1 MFVASYSQSLSQVN
15 QLPLILF
22 LPDPAQPRIIGQ
34 HKAFVHETRAKREHL
49 LVLREKQKMPRQIR
63 VGIVG
68 CGGVGQCI
76 AQELVKSDLV
86 SSLILADISPKGPD
100 SVKRR
105 CKSDKIETMRV
116 DGSNPDEVARVAG
129 RSDIVVNGAMPALN
143 LKIMEGCLK
152 GGASYIDMA
161 TGDREYGHPMFED
174 QEAYD
179 KRFKDA
185 GIFALCSM
193 GIDPGASNIFAKRA
207 ADRMESVDYVRV
219 RDADNSKLE
228 GYEFATYFSPDAM
241 IEECIRDP
249 LYYEN
254 GKWKRVPPLSTSE
267 VYSFPDPIGPMKVYM
282 TDHEESELIPR
293 FIGKKIKRCDFMI
306 TLDETFIE
314 YVEVLKKLGL
324 LSFKPVKIRGMEV
337 APIEVVIST
346 MPRPDELAGKLRGT
360 CCVLTEVS
368 GRMDGED
375 TVIRTW
381 THMTHEQ
388 AYELSGI
395 HATAYQTAMP
405 VAVAVEMFAR
415 GEINLKGVKTPEAVD
430 PVSFCRYLP
439 EKHIPVYEE
448 IIKRTEG

>member
-1 MFVASYSQSLSQVN
+1 MPKKIDVA
-15 QLPLILF
+15 IF
-22 LPDPAQPRIIGQ
+22 
-34 HKAFVHETRAKREHL
+34 
-49 LVLREKQKMPRQIR
+49 
-63 VGIVG
+63 G

-76 AQELVKSDLV
+76 AQELAKSKLV
-86 SSLILADISPKGPD
+86 SSLILADVNLKGPE

-105 CKSDKIETMRV
+105 TKSDKVEIAKADGSDPDKVAKIADRV
-116 DGSNPDEVARVAG
+116 D
-129 RSDIVVNGAMPALN
+129 ILVNGTVPALN

-152 GGASYIDMA
+152 GGANYVDMA
-161 TGDREYGHPMFED
+161 TGDKEFGHPMFED
-174 QEAYD
+174 QETFD
-179 KRFKDA
+179 KKYKDA

-193 GIDPGASNIFAKRA
+193 GIDPGASDLFAKRA

-254 GKWKRVPPLSTSE
+254 GKWKRAPALSTSE
-267 VYSFPDPIGPMKVYM
+267 VYSFPEPIGPMKVFM
-282 TDHEESELIPR
+282 TDHEESELVPK
-293 FIGKKIKRCDFMI
+293 FIGKKVKRCDFMI

-314 YVEVLKKLGL
+314 YVQFLKKLGL
-324 LSFKPVKIRGMEV
+324 LSFKPIKIRDIEI
-337 APIEVVIST
+337 APIEVVVAT
-346 MPRPDELAGKLRGT
+346 MPRPDDLAGKLKGN
-360 CCVLTEVS
+360 CCVLTEVA
-368 GRMDGED
+368 GMMNAED

-381 THMTHEQ
+381 TYMSHEQ

-415 GEINLKGVKTPEAVD
+415 GEIHLGGVKPPEAVD
-430 PVSFCRYLP
+430 PVKFCSYLP
-439 EKHIPVYEE
+439 DKNIPVFEE

>member
-1 MFVASYSQSLSQVN
+1 MPKEIDVA
-15 QLPLILF
+15 IF
-22 LPDPAQPRIIGQ
+22 
-34 HKAFVHETRAKREHL
+34 
-49 LVLREKQKMPRQIR
+49 
-63 VGIVG
+63 G

-76 AQELVKSDLV
+76 AQDLAKSKVV
-86 SSLILADISPKGPD
+86 SSLILADVNLKGPE

-105 CKSDKIETMRV
+105 TKSDKVEIAKA
-116 DGSNPDEVARVAG
+116 DGSDPDKVAKIADKV
-129 RSDIVVNGAMPALN
+129 DILVNGTVPALN

-152 GGASYIDMA
+152 GGANYVDMA
-161 TGDREYGHPMFED
+161 TGDKEFGHPMFED
-174 QEAYD
+174 QETFD
-179 KRFKDA
+179 KKYKDA

-193 GIDPGASNIFAKRA
+193 GIDPGASDLFAKRA
-207 ADRMESVDYVRV
+207 ADRMESVDYIRV

-254 GKWKRVPPLSTSE
+254 GKWKRAPALSTSE

-282 TDHEESELIPR
+282 TDHEESELVPK
-293 FIGKKIKRCDFMI
+293 FIGKKVKRCDFMI

-314 YVEVLKKLGL
+314 YVQFLKKLGL
-324 LSFKPVKIRGMEV
+324 LSFKPVKIRDIEI
-337 APIEVVIST
+337 APIEVVVAT
-346 MPRPDELAGKLRGT
+346 MPRPDDLAGKLRGN
-360 CCVLTEVS
+360 CCVLTEVA
-368 GRMDGED
+368 GMMNAEE

-381 THMTHEQ
+381 TYMSHEQ

-415 GEINLKGVKTPEAVD
+415 GEIDLRGVKPPEAVD
-430 PVSFCRYLP
+430 PVKFCSYLP
-439 EKHIPVYEE
+439 DKNIPVFEE

>member
-1 MFVASYSQSLSQVN
+1 MPKEIDVA
-15 QLPLILF
+15 IF
-22 LPDPAQPRIIGQ
+22 
-34 HKAFVHETRAKREHL
+34 
-49 LVLREKQKMPRQIR
+49 
-63 VGIVG
+63 G

-76 AQELVKSDLV
+76 AQDLAKSKLV
-86 SSLILADISPKGPD
+86 SSLILADVNLKGPE

-105 CKSDKIETMRV
+105 TKSDKVEIAKADGSDPDKVAKIADRV
-116 DGSNPDEVARVAG
+116 D
-129 RSDIVVNGAMPALN
+129 ILVNGTVPALN

-152 GGASYIDMA
+152 GGANYVDMA
-161 TGDREYGHPMFED
+161 AGDKEFGHPMFED
-174 QEAYD
+174 QETFD
-179 KRFKDA
+179 KKYKDA

-193 GIDPGASNIFAKRA
+193 GIDPGASDLFAKRA

-254 GKWKRVPPLSTSE
+254 GKWKRAPAMSTSE

-282 TDHEESELIPR
+282 TDHEESELVPK
-293 FIGKKIKRCDFMI
+293 FIGKKVKRCDFMI

-314 YVEVLKKLGL
+314 YVQFLKKLGL
-324 LSFKPVKIRGMEV
+324 LSFKPIKIRDIEI
-337 APIEVVIST
+337 APIEVVVAT
-346 MPRPDELAGKLRGT
+346 MPRPDDLAGKLKGN
-360 CCVLTEVS
+360 CCVLTEVA
-368 GRMDGED
+368 GMMNAED

-381 THMTHEQ
+381 TYMSHEQ

-415 GEINLKGVKTPEAVD
+415 GEIDLRGVKPPEAVD
-430 PVSFCRYLP
+430 PVKFCSYLP
-439 EKHIPVYEE
+439 DKNIPVFEE
-448 IIKRTEG
+448 ITKRTEE

>member
-1 MFVASYSQSLSQVN
+1 MPKEIDVA
-15 QLPLILF
+15 IF
-22 LPDPAQPRIIGQ
+22 
-34 HKAFVHETRAKREHL
+34 
-49 LVLREKQKMPRQIR
+49 
-63 VGIVG
+63 G

-76 AQELVKSDLV
+76 AQELAKSKLV
-86 SSLILADISPKGPD
+86 SSLILADVNLKGPE

-105 CKSDKIETMRV
+105 TKSDKVEIAKADGSDPDKVAKIADRV
-116 DGSNPDEVARVAG
+116 D
-129 RSDIVVNGAMPALN
+129 ILVNGTVPALN

-152 GGASYIDMA
+152 GGANYVDMA
-161 TGDREYGHPMFED
+161 TGDREFGHPMFED
-174 QEAYD
+174 QETFD
-179 KRFKDA
+179 KKYKDA

-193 GIDPGASNIFAKRA
+193 GIDPGASDLFAKRA

-254 GKWKRVPPLSTSE
+254 GKWKRAPALSTSE

-282 TDHEESELIPR
+282 TDHEESELVPK
-293 FIGKKIKRCDFMI
+293 FIGKKVKRCDFMI

-314 YVEVLKKLGL
+314 YVQFLKKLGL
-324 LSFKPVKIRGMEV
+324 LSFKPVKIRDIEI
-337 APIEVVIST
+337 APIEVVVAT
-346 MPRPDELAGKLRGT
+346 MPRPDDLAGKLKGN
-360 CCVLTEVS
+360 CCVLTEVA
-368 GRMDGED
+368 GMMNAED

-381 THMTHEQ
+381 TYMSHEQ

-415 GEINLKGVKTPEAVD
+415 GEIHLRGVKPPEAVD
-430 PVSFCRYLP
+430 PVKFCSYLP
-439 EKHIPVYEE
+439 DKNIPVFEE
-448 IIKRTEG
+448 ITKRTEE

>member
-1 MFVASYSQSLSQVN
+1 MPKEIDVA
-15 QLPLILF
+15 IF
-22 LPDPAQPRIIGQ
+22 
-34 HKAFVHETRAKREHL
+34 
-49 LVLREKQKMPRQIR
+49 
-63 VGIVG
+63 G

-76 AQELVKSDLV
+76 AQELAKSKLV
-86 SSLILADISPKGPD
+86 SSLILADVNLKGPE

-105 CKSDKIETMRV
+105 TKSDKVEIAKADGSDPDKVAKIADRV
-116 DGSNPDEVARVAG
+116 D
-129 RSDIVVNGAMPALN
+129 ILVNGTVPALN

-152 GGASYIDMA
+152 GGANYVDMA
-161 TGDREYGHPMFED
+161 TGDREFGHPMFED
-174 QEAYD
+174 QETFD
-179 KRFKDA
+179 KKYKDA

-193 GIDPGASNIFAKRA
+193 GIDPGASDLFAKRA

-254 GKWKRVPPLSTSE
+254 GKWKRAPAMSTSE

-282 TDHEESELIPR
+282 TDHEESELVPK
-293 FIGKKIKRCDFMI
+293 FIGKKVKRCDFMI

-314 YVEVLKKLGL
+314 YVQFLKKLGL
-324 LSFKPVKIRGMEV
+324 LSFKPIKIRDIEV
-337 APIEVVIST
+337 APIEVVVAT
-346 MPRPDELAGKLRGT
+346 MPRPDDLAGKLKGNS
-360 CCVLTEVS
+360 CVLTEVA
-368 GRMDGED
+368 GMMNAED

-381 THMTHEQ
+381 TYMSHEQ

-415 GEINLKGVKTPEAVD
+415 GEIHLRGVKPPEAVD
-430 PVSFCRYLP
+430 PVKFCSYLP
-439 EKHIPVYEE
+439 DKNIPVFEE

>member
-1 MFVASYSQSLSQVN
+1 MPKEIDVA
-15 QLPLILF
+15 IF
-22 LPDPAQPRIIGQ
+22 
-34 HKAFVHETRAKREHL
+34 
-49 LVLREKQKMPRQIR
+49 
-63 VGIVG
+63 G

-76 AQELVKSDLV
+76 AQDLAKSKLV
-86 SSLILADISPKGPD
+86 SSLILADVNLKGPE

-105 CKSDKIETMRV
+105 TKSDKVEIAKADGSDPDKVAKIADRV
-116 DGSNPDEVARVAG
+116 D
-129 RSDIVVNGAMPALN
+129 ILVNGTVPALN

-152 GGASYIDMA
+152 GGANYVDMA
-161 TGDREYGHPMFED
+161 TGDKEFGHPMFED
-174 QEAYD
+174 QETFD
-179 KRFKDA
+179 KKYKDA

-193 GIDPGASNIFAKRA
+193 GIDPGASDLFAKRA

-254 GKWKRVPPLSTSE
+254 GKWKRSPALSTSE

-282 TDHEESELIPR
+282 TDHEESELVPK
-293 FIGKKIKRCDFMI
+293 FIGKKVKRCDFMI

-314 YVEVLKKLGL
+314 YVQFLKKLGL
-324 LSFKPVKIRGMEV
+324 LSFKPVKIRDIEI
-337 APIEVVIST
+337 APIEVVVAT
-346 MPRPDELAGKLRGT
+346 MPRPDDLAGKLKGN
-360 CCVLTEVS
+360 CCVLTEVA
-368 GRMDGED
+368 GMMNGED

-381 THMTHEQ
+381 TYMSHEQ

-415 GEINLKGVKTPEAVD
+415 GEIDLRGVKPPEAVD
-430 PVSFCRYLP
+430 PVKFCSYLP
-439 EKHIPVYEE
+439 DKNIPVFEE

>member
-1 MFVASYSQSLSQVN
+1 MPKEIDVA
-15 QLPLILF
+15 IF
-22 LPDPAQPRIIGQ
+22 
-34 HKAFVHETRAKREHL
+34 
-49 LVLREKQKMPRQIR
+49 
-63 VGIVG
+63 G

-76 AQELVKSDLV
+76 AQELAKSKLV
-86 SSLILADISPKGPD
+86 SSLILADVNLKGPE

-105 CKSDKIETMRV
+105 TKSDKVEIAKADGSDPDKVAKIADRV
-116 DGSNPDEVARVAG
+116 D
-129 RSDIVVNGAMPALN
+129 ILVNGTVPALN

-152 GGASYIDMA
+152 GGANYVDMA
-161 TGDREYGHPMFED
+161 TGDREFGHPMFED
-174 QEAYD
+174 QETFD
-179 KRFKDA
+179 KKYKDA

-193 GIDPGASNIFAKRA
+193 GIDPGASDLFAKRA

-254 GKWKRVPPLSTSE
+254 GKWKRAPALSTSE

-282 TDHEESELIPR
+282 TDHEESELVPK
-293 FIGKKIKRCDFMI
+293 FIGKKVKRCDFMI

-314 YVEVLKKLGL
+314 YVQFLKKLGL
-324 LSFKPVKIRGMEV
+324 LSFKPIKIRDIEI
-337 APIEVVIST
+337 APIEVVVAT
-346 MPRPDELAGKLRGT
+346 MPRPDDLAGKLKGN
-360 CCVLTEVS
+360 CCVLTEVA
-368 GRMDGED
+368 GMMNAED

-381 THMTHEQ
+381 TYMSHEQ

-415 GEINLKGVKTPEAVD
+415 GEIHLRGVKPPEAVD
-430 PVSFCRYLP
+430 PVKFCSYLP
-439 EKHIPVYEE
+439 DKNIPVFEE

>member
-1 MFVASYSQSLSQVN
+1 MPKEIEVA
-15 QLPLILF
+15 IF
-22 LPDPAQPRIIGQ
+22 
-34 HKAFVHETRAKREHL
+34 
-49 LVLREKQKMPRQIR
+49 
-63 VGIVG
+63 G

-76 AQELVKSDLV
+76 AQDLAKSKLV
-86 SSLILADISPKGPD
+86 SRLVLADVNLRGPEF
-100 SVKRR
+100 VKQRS
-105 CKSDKIETMRV
+105 KSDKVEIV
-116 DGSNPDEVARVAG
+116 KADGSNPAEVAKVAERV
-129 RSDIVVNGAMPALN
+129 DILVNGTIPALN

-152 GGASYIDMA
+152 GGANYIDMA
-161 TGDREYGHPMFED
+161 TGDKEFGHPMFED
-174 QEAYD
+174 QETFD
-179 KRFKDA
+179 KKYKDA

-193 GIDPGASNIFAKRA
+193 GIDPGASDIFAKRA

-254 GKWKRVPPLSTSE
+254 GKWKRAPALSTSE

-282 TDHEESELIPR
+282 TDHEESELVPK
-293 FIGKKIKRCDFMI
+293 FLGKKIKRCDFMI
-306 TLDETFIE
+306 TLDENFIK
-314 YVEVLKKLGL
+314 YVEFLKKLGL
-324 LSFKPVKIRGMEV
+324 LSFKPVKIRNMEI
-337 APIEVVIST
+337 APIEVVVAT
-346 MPRPDELAGKLRGT
+346 MPRPDDLAGKLKGN

-368 GRMDGED
+368 GKMEGEE

-381 THMTHEQ
+381 TYMSHEK

-415 GEINLKGVKTPEAVD
+415 GEIALKGVKPPESVD
-430 PVSFCRYLP
+430 PVKFCGYLP
-439 EKHIPVYEE
+439 DKHIPVFEE
-448 IIKRTEG
+448 IIKRTEE

>member
-1 MFVASYSQSLSQVN
+1 MPKEIDVA
-15 QLPLILF
+15 IF
-22 LPDPAQPRIIGQ
+22 
-34 HKAFVHETRAKREHL
+34 
-49 LVLREKQKMPRQIR
+49 
-63 VGIVG
+63 G

-76 AQELVKSDLV
+76 AQELAKSKLV
-86 SSLILADISPKGPD
+86 SSLILADVNLKGPE

-105 CKSDKIETMRV
+105 TKSDKVEIAKADGSDPDKVAKIADRV
-116 DGSNPDEVARVAG
+116 D
-129 RSDIVVNGAMPALN
+129 ILVNGTVPALN

-152 GGASYIDMA
+152 GGANYVDMA
-161 TGDREYGHPMFED
+161 TGDREFGHPMFED
-174 QEAYD
+174 QETFD
-179 KRFKDA
+179 KKYKDA

-193 GIDPGASNIFAKRA
+193 GIDPGASDLFAKRA

-254 GKWKRVPPLSTSE
+254 GKWKRAPALSTSE

-282 TDHEESELIPR
+282 TDHEESELVPK
-293 FIGKKIKRCDFMI
+293 FIGKKVKRCDFMI

-314 YVEVLKKLGL
+314 YVQFLKKLGL
-324 LSFKPVKIRGMEV
+324 LSFKPIKIRDIEI
-337 APIEVVIST
+337 APIEVVVAT
-346 MPRPDELAGKLRGT
+346 MPRPDDLAGKLKGN
-360 CCVLTEVS
+360 CCVLTEVA
-368 GRMDGED
+368 GMMNAED

-381 THMTHEQ
+381 TYMSHEQ

-415 GEINLKGVKTPEAVD
+415 GEIHLRGVKPPEAVD
-430 PVSFCRYLP
+430 PVKFCSYLP
-439 EKHIPVYEE
+439 DKNIPVFEE
-448 IIKRTEG
+448 ITKRTEE

>member
-1 MFVASYSQSLSQVN
+1 MPKEIKVA
-15 QLPLILF
+15 IF
-22 LPDPAQPRIIGQ
+22 
-34 HKAFVHETRAKREHL
+34 
-49 LVLREKQKMPRQIR
+49 
-63 VGIVG
+63 G

-76 AQELVKSDLV
+76 AQDLAKSKLV
-86 SSLILADISPKGPD
+86 SQLLLADVNLKGPE

-105 CKSDKIETMRV
+105 TKSDKIEIAKA
-116 DGSNPDEVARVAG
+116 DGSNPDEVAKIADKV
-129 RSDIVVNGAMPALN
+129 DILVNGTVPALN

-152 GGASYIDMA
+152 GSANYIDMA
-161 TGDREYGHPMFED
+161 TGDKEFGHPMFED
-174 QEAYD
+174 QETFD
-179 KRFKDA
+179 KKYKDA
-185 GIFALCSM
+185 GLFALCSM
-193 GIDPGASNIFAKRA
+193 GIDPGASDIFAKRA

-254 GKWKRVPPLSTSE
+254 GKWKRAPALSTSE
-267 VYSFPDPIGPMKVYM
+267 VYSFPEPIGPMKVFM
-282 TDHEESELIPR
+282 TDHEESELVPK
-293 FIGKKIKRCDFMI
+293 FIGKRVKRCDFMI

-314 YVEVLKKLGL
+314 YVQFLKKLGL
-324 LSFKPVKIRGMEV
+324 LSFKPIKIRNIEV
-337 APIEVVIST
+337 APIEVVVAT
-346 MPRPDELAGKLRGT
+346 MPRPDDLAGKLKGN
-360 CCVLTEVS
+360 CCVLTEVA
-368 GRMDGED
+368 GRMGGED

-381 THMTHEQ
+381 TYMSHEQ

-415 GEINLKGVKTPEAVD
+415 GEIDLKGVKSPEAVD
-430 PVSFCRYLP
+430 PVKFCSYLP
-439 EKHIPVYEE
+439 DKNIPVFEE

>member
-1 MFVASYSQSLSQVN
+1 MPKEIEVA
-15 QLPLILF
+15 IF
-22 LPDPAQPRIIGQ
+22 
-34 HKAFVHETRAKREHL
+34 
-49 LVLREKQKMPRQIR
+49 
-63 VGIVG
+63 G

-76 AQELVKSDLV
+76 AQDLAKSKLISRLV
-86 SSLILADISPKGPD
+86 LADVNLRGPEF
-100 SVKRR
+100 VKKRS
-105 CKSDKIETMRV
+105 KSDKIDIV
-116 DGSNPDEVARVAG
+116 KADGSNPDEVAKVAERV
-129 RSDIVVNGAMPALN
+129 DMLVNGPMPALN

-152 GGASYIDMA
+152 GGANYIDMA
-161 TGDREYGHPMFED
+161 TGDKEFGHPMFED
-174 QEAYD
+174 QEAFD
-179 KRFKDA
+179 KKYKDA
-185 GIFALCSM
+185 GRFALCSM
-193 GIDPGASNIFAKRA
+193 GIDPGTSDIFAKRA

-254 GKWKRVPPLSTSE
+254 GRFKRAPALSTSE

-282 TDHEESELIPR
+282 TDHEESELVPK

-306 TLDETFIE
+306 TLDENFIK
-314 YVEVLKKLGL
+314 YVEFLKKLGL
-324 LSFKPVKIRGMEV
+324 LSFKPVNIRGMQI
-337 APIEVVIST
+337 APIEVVVAT
-346 MPRPDELAGKLRGT
+346 MPRPDDLAGKLKGN

-368 GRMDGED
+368 GKMEGEE

-381 THMTHEQ
+381 TYISHEK

-415 GEINLKGVKTPEAVD
+415 GEIDLKGVKPPEAVD
-430 PVSFCRYLP
+430 PVKFCGYLP
-439 EKHIPVYEE
+439 DKHIPVFEE
-448 IIKRTEG
+448 IIKRTEE

>member
-1 MFVASYSQSLSQVN
+1 MPKEIDVA
-15 QLPLILF
+15 IF
-22 LPDPAQPRIIGQ
+22 
-34 HKAFVHETRAKREHL
+34 
-49 LVLREKQKMPRQIR
+49 
-63 VGIVG
+63 G

-76 AQELVKSDLV
+76 AQELAKSKLV
-86 SSLILADISPKGPD
+86 SSLILADVNLKGPE

-105 CKSDKIETMRV
+105 TKSDKVEIAKADGSDPDKVAKIADRV
-116 DGSNPDEVARVAG
+116 D
-129 RSDIVVNGAMPALN
+129 ILVNGTVPALN

-152 GGASYIDMA
+152 GGANYVDMA
-161 TGDREYGHPMFED
+161 TGDREFGHPMFED
-174 QEAYD
+174 QETFD
-179 KRFKDA
+179 KKYKDA

-193 GIDPGASNIFAKRA
+193 GIDPGASDLFAKRA

-254 GKWKRVPPLSTSE
+254 GKWKRAPALSTSE
-267 VYSFPDPIGPMKVYM
+267 VYSFPDPMGPMKVYM
-282 TDHEESELIPR
+282 TDHEESELVPK
-293 FIGKKIKRCDFMI
+293 FIGKKVKRCDFMI

-314 YVEVLKKLGL
+314 YVQFLKKLGL
-324 LSFKPVKIRGMEV
+324 LSFKPIKIRDIEV
-337 APIEVVIST
+337 APIEVVVAT
-346 MPRPDELAGKLRGT
+346 MPRPDDLAGKLKGN
-360 CCVLTEVS
+360 CCVLTEVA
-368 GRMDGED
+368 GMMNAED

-381 THMTHEQ
+381 TYMSHEQ

-415 GEINLKGVKTPEAVD
+415 GEIHLRGVKPPEAVD
-430 PVSFCRYLP
+430 PVKFCSYLP
-439 EKHIPVYEE
+439 DKNIPVFEE
-448 IIKRTEG
+448 ITKRTEE

>member
-1 MFVASYSQSLSQVN
+1 MPKEIDVA
-15 QLPLILF
+15 IF
-22 LPDPAQPRIIGQ
+22 
-34 HKAFVHETRAKREHL
+34 
-49 LVLREKQKMPRQIR
+49 
-63 VGIVG
+63 G

-76 AQELVKSDLV
+76 AQELAKSKLV
-86 SSLILADISPKGPD
+86 SSLILADVNLKGPE

-105 CKSDKIETMRV
+105 TKSDKVEIAKADGSDHDKVAKIADRV
-116 DGSNPDEVARVAG
+116 D
-129 RSDIVVNGAMPALN
+129 ILVNGTVPALN

-152 GGASYIDMA
+152 GGANYVDMA
-161 TGDREYGHPMFED
+161 TGDREFGHPMFED
-174 QEAYD
+174 QETFD
-179 KRFKDA
+179 KKYKDA

-193 GIDPGASNIFAKRA
+193 GIDPGASDLFAKRA

-254 GKWKRVPPLSTSE
+254 GKWKRAPALSTSE
-267 VYSFPDPIGPMKVYM
+267 VYSFPEPIGPMKVFM
-282 TDHEESELIPR
+282 TDHEESELVPK
-293 FIGKKIKRCDFMI
+293 FIGKKVKRCDFMI

-314 YVEVLKKLGL
+314 YVQFLKKLGL
-324 LSFKPVKIRGMEV
+324 LSFKPIKIRNIEI
-337 APIEVVIST
+337 APIEVVVAT
-346 MPRPDELAGKLRGT
+346 MPRPDDLAGKLKGN
-360 CCVLTEVS
+360 CCVLTEVA
-368 GRMDGED
+368 GMMNAED

-381 THMTHEQ
+381 TYMSHEQ

-415 GEINLKGVKTPEAVD
+415 GEIHLGGVKPPEAVD
-430 PVSFCRYLP
+430 PVKFCSYLP
-439 EKHIPVYEE
+439 DKNIPVFEE

>member
-1 MFVASYSQSLSQVN
+1 MPKEIDVA
-15 QLPLILF
+15 IF
-22 LPDPAQPRIIGQ
+22 
-34 HKAFVHETRAKREHL
+34 
-49 LVLREKQKMPRQIR
+49 
-63 VGIVG
+63 G

-76 AQELVKSDLV
+76 AQELAKSKLV
-86 SSLILADISPKGPD
+86 SSLILADVNLKGPE

-105 CKSDKIETMRV
+105 TKSDKVEIAKADGSDPDKVAKIADRV
-116 DGSNPDEVARVAG
+116 D
-129 RSDIVVNGAMPALN
+129 ILVNGTVPALN

-152 GGASYIDMA
+152 GGANYVDMA
-161 TGDREYGHPMFED
+161 TGDKEFGHPMFED
-174 QEAYD
+174 QETFD
-179 KRFKDA
+179 KKYKDA

-193 GIDPGASNIFAKRA
+193 GIDPGASDLFAKRA

-254 GKWKRVPPLSTSE
+254 GKWKRAPALSTSE

-282 TDHEESELIPR
+282 TDHEESELVPK
-293 FIGKKIKRCDFMI
+293 FIGKKVKRCDFMI

-314 YVEVLKKLGL
+314 YVQFLKKLGL
-324 LSFKPVKIRGMEV
+324 LSFKPIKIRDIEV
-337 APIEVVIST
+337 TPIEVVVAT
-346 MPRPDELAGKLRGT
+346 MPRPDDLAGKLKGN
-360 CCVLTEVS
+360 CCVLTEVA
-368 GRMDGED
+368 GMMNAED

-381 THMTHEQ
+381 TYMSHEQ

-415 GEINLKGVKTPEAVD
+415 GEIDLRGVKPPEAVD
-430 PVSFCRYLP
+430 PVKFCSYLP
-439 EKHIPVYEE
+439 DKNIPVFG
-448 IIKRTEG
+448 KSVV

>member
-1 MFVASYSQSLSQVN
+1 MPKEIDVA
-15 QLPLILF
+15 IF
-22 LPDPAQPRIIGQ
+22 
-34 HKAFVHETRAKREHL
+34 
-49 LVLREKQKMPRQIR
+49 
-63 VGIVG
+63 G

-76 AQELVKSDLV
+76 AQELAKSKLV
-86 SSLILADISPKGPD
+86 SSLILADVNLKGPE

-105 CKSDKIETMRV
+105 TKSDKIEIAKADGSDPDKVAKIADRV
-116 DGSNPDEVARVAG
+116 D
-129 RSDIVVNGAMPALN
+129 ILVNGTVPALN

-152 GGASYIDMA
+152 GGANYVDMA
-161 TGDREYGHPMFED
+161 TGDKEFGHPMFED
-174 QEAYD
+174 QETFD
-179 KRFKDA
+179 KKYKDA

-193 GIDPGASNIFAKRA
+193 GIDPGASDLFAKRA

-254 GKWKRVPPLSTSE
+254 GKWKRAPALSTSE

-282 TDHEESELIPR
+282 TDHEESELVPK
-293 FIGKKIKRCDFMI
+293 FIGKKVKRCDFMI

-314 YVEVLKKLGL
+314 YVQFLKKLGL
-324 LSFKPVKIRGMEV
+324 LSFKPIKIRDIEI
-337 APIEVVIST
+337 APIEVVVAT
-346 MPRPDELAGKLRGT
+346 MPRPDDLAGKLKGN
-360 CCVLTEVS
+360 CCVLTEVA
-368 GRMDGED
+368 GMMNAED

-381 THMTHEQ
+381 TYMSHEQ

-415 GEINLKGVKTPEAVD
+415 GEIDLRGVKPPEAVD
-430 PVSFCRYLP
+430 PVKFCSYLP
-439 EKHIPVYEE
+439 DKNIPVFEE
-448 IIKRTEG
+448 ITKRTEE

>member
-1 MFVASYSQSLSQVN
+1 MPKEIDVA
-15 QLPLILF
+15 IF
-22 LPDPAQPRIIGQ
+22 
-34 HKAFVHETRAKREHL
+34 
-49 LVLREKQKMPRQIR
+49 
-63 VGIVG
+63 G

-76 AQELVKSDLV
+76 AQELAKSKLV
-86 SSLILADISPKGPD
+86 SSLILADVNLKGPE

-105 CKSDKIETMRV
+105 TKSDKVEIAKADGSDPDKVAKIADRV
-116 DGSNPDEVARVAG
+116 D
-129 RSDIVVNGAMPALN
+129 ILVNGTVPALN

-152 GGASYIDMA
+152 GGANYVDMA
-161 TGDREYGHPMFED
+161 TGDREFGHPMFED
-174 QEAYD
+174 QETFD
-179 KRFKDA
+179 KKFKDA

-193 GIDPGASNIFAKRA
+193 GIDPGASDLFAKRA

-254 GKWKRVPPLSTSE
+254 GKWKRAPALSTSE
-267 VYSFPDPIGPMKVYM
+267 VYSFPDPMGPMKVYM
-282 TDHEESELIPR
+282 TDHEESELVPK
-293 FIGKKIKRCDFMI
+293 FIGKKVKRCDFMI

-314 YVEVLKKLGL
+314 YVQFLKKLGL
-324 LSFKPVKIRGMEV
+324 LSFKPIKIRDIEV
-337 APIEVVIST
+337 APIEVVVAT
-346 MPRPDELAGKLRGT
+346 MPRPDDLAGKLKGN
-360 CCVLTEVS
+360 CCVLTEVA
-368 GRMDGED
+368 GMMNAED

-381 THMTHEQ
+381 TYMSHEQ

-415 GEINLKGVKTPEAVD
+415 GEIHLRGVKPPEAVD
-430 PVSFCRYLP
+430 PVKFCSYLP
-439 EKHIPVYEE
+439 DKNIPVFEE

>member
-1 MFVASYSQSLSQVN
+1 MPKEIDVA
-15 QLPLILF
+15 IF
-22 LPDPAQPRIIGQ
+22 
-34 HKAFVHETRAKREHL
+34 
-49 LVLREKQKMPRQIR
+49 
-63 VGIVG
+63 G

-76 AQELVKSDLV
+76 AQELAKSKLV
-86 SSLILADISPKGPD
+86 SSLILADVNLKGPE

-105 CKSDKIETMRV
+105 TKSDKVEIAKADGSDPDKVAKIADRV
-116 DGSNPDEVARVAG
+116 D
-129 RSDIVVNGAMPALN
+129 ILVNGTVPALN
-143 LKIMEGCLK
+143 LNIMEGCLK
-152 GGASYIDMA
+152 GGANYVDMA
-161 TGDREYGHPMFED
+161 TGDREFGHPMFED
-174 QEAYD
+174 QETFD
-179 KRFKDA
+179 KKYKDA

-193 GIDPGASNIFAKRA
+193 GIDPGASDLFAKRA

-254 GKWKRVPPLSTSE
+254 GKWKRSPALSTSE

-282 TDHEESELIPR
+282 TDHEESELVPK
-293 FIGKKIKRCDFMI
+293 FIGKKVKRCDFMI

-314 YVEVLKKLGL
+314 YVQFLKKLGL
-324 LSFKPVKIRGMEV
+324 LSFKPVKIRDIEI
-337 APIEVVIST
+337 APIEVVVAT
-346 MPRPDELAGKLRGT
+346 MPRPDDLAGKLKGN
-360 CCVLTEVS
+360 CCVLTEVA
-368 GRMDGED
+368 GMMNGED

-381 THMTHEQ
+381 TYMSHEQ

-415 GEINLKGVKTPEAVD
+415 GEIDLRGVKPPEAVD
-430 PVSFCRYLP
+430 PVKFCSYLP
-439 EKHIPVYEE
+439 DKNIPVFEE